1 MKIQIATGLLLAV
14 SMLAAQTPET
24 APDPGERHGARARRA
39 AGEGYQN
46 LFNFLCPAPGARG
59 GRGGGRGGGGAGGA
73 GGAGAAPAGAQAAR
87 GGGGGG
93 GQRGTPDRSTWYAEP
108 VKAFDNLYFFG
119 QSEYSAW

>member
-1 MKIQIATGLLLAV
+1 MMIQIATGLLLAV
-14 SMLAAQTPET
+14 STLTAQAPQT
-24 APDPGERHGARARRA
+24 APDPGEPHVALARAA
-39 AGEGYQN
+39 AGEEYQN

-59 GRGGGRGGGGAGGA
+59 GRGGGRGGGGAGAGA

-108 VKAFDNLYFFG
+108 VKAFDNLY
-119 QSEYSAW
+119 